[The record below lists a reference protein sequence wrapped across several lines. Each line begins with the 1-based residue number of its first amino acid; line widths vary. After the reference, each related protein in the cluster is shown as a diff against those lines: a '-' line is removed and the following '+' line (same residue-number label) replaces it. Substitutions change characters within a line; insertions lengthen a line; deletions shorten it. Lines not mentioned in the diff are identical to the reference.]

1 MSMGKHPYADI
12 LGMERPV
19 SKKHPPMS
27 MEDRAAQFSPFAA
40 LTGYDDAVRETARL
54 TDARV
59 DLDEEALLQ
68 LDRRMQRLAECL
80 ADGPDVT
87 LTVFVPDG
95 RKEGGAYETIS
106 GRVKRIDACARAIVM
121 EGGERVAMDDV
132 TDIAG
137 EIFAEK
143 E

>member
-1 MSMGKHPYADI
+1 MDTHPYADI
-12 LGMERPV
+12 IGMERPV

-40 LTGYDDAVRETARL
+40 LTGYDAAVREAARL

-68 LDRRMQRLAECL
+68 LDRRMQTLAERLAG
-80 ADGPDVT
+80 GPDVT
-87 LTVFVPDG
+87 FTVFVPDG
-95 RKEGGAYETIS
+95 RKDGGAYVTVS
-106 GRVKRIDACARAIVM
+106 GRVKKIDACARVIVM
-121 EGGERVAMDDV
+121 EDGKKIAMDDV
-132 TDIAG
+132 TGIAG
-137 EIFAEK
+137 EIFAER